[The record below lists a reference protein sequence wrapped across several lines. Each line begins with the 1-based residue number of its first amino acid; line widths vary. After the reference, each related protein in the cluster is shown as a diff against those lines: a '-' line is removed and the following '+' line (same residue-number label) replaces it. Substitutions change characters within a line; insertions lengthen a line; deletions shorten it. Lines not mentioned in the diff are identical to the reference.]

1 MTVVCRVRTWSFHY
15 MYTVPTVNA
24 MKTPHSLLWV
34 FDLKFMLK
42 LCCDN
47 ISFTLFP
54 VQEKLSVKIVWFYDY
69 FFEEKWSVKTNFPIL
84 ASFEVSRGSMVA
96 EIGTCLKS
104 SYKTK
109 RTSYSS
115 SSCLGEHVRPNLN
128 IFLNKH
134 LYNNLYISAHV

>member
-1 MTVVCRVRTWSFHY
+1 MVHLLHVHCTVK
-15 MYTVPTVNA
+15 A
-24 MKTPHSLLWV
+24 MKTSHLPLWT

-42 LCCDN
+42 LYCDN

-54 VQEKLSVKIVWFYDY
+54 VQEKLSVKVVWFYDY
-69 FFEEKWSVKTNFPIL
+69 FFEEKWSVRTNFPIL
-84 ASFEVSRGSMVA
+84 ASFEVSRGSMEA